1 MKQFISK
8 AKDLSQRAA
17 EWKAAVERL
26 PPKVAEVRETI
37 AATAGQL
44 QQLKTEVQSSVTDL
58 KADSEQRIS
67 QALQEINSSREVF
80 LEAGFDLDGVD
91 LEISPVQRLLVH
103 LDKLEEVSPAVI
115 RSLIAANKPRRT
127 THALLTALLQ
137 AQETAATVDLAGL
150 DCVELVVG
158 IGPIPSVRLCWRAAA
173 VSAETAKPTPSHS
186 PQVSS
191 AAPAAPTP
199 SAFSQSTFFERQA
212 VVPSPSAIAT
222 APSEASA
229 PVVPPAVPHQA
240 KSAETPAD
248 IETTRTTSPAAGT
261 PDPLARFKKMP
272 DLSKH

>member
-17 EWKAAVERL
+17 ELKAAVERL

-58 KADSEQRIS
+58 KADNEQRLS

-127 THALLTALLQ
+127 MHALLTALLQ

-150 DCVELVVG
+150 DWVELVVG
-158 IGPIPSVRLCWRAAA
+158 IGPIPSVRLSWRATAA
-173 VSAETAKPTPSHS
+173 ASTPALSHS
-186 PQVSS
+186 PQLTT
-191 AAPAAPTP
+191 AASPATSPP
-199 SAFSQSTFFERQA
+199 PFSQSTFFERPSPMPSA
-212 VVPSPSAIAT
+212 VVAASA
-222 APSEASA
+222 PGEASA
-229 PVVPPAVPHQA
+229 PVALPPIPHPPS
-240 KSAETPAD
+240 SAETLEE
-248 IETTRTTSPAAGT
+248 IETTRITSPAAGT
-261 PDPLARFKKMP
+261 PDPLARFKRMP